1 MNFFI
6 YTNLFHSLDSANIN
20 CLNRGD
26 QYSGVHDKLLF
37 KKNITSTRKLNVRR
51 NLNRLIPSNETHI
64 FCKQNVSYLIKD
76 LCILKP
82 EENYTPCLLETGG
95 ILDL

>member
-1 MNFFI
+1 MYAQIYFI
-6 YTNLFHSLDSANIN
+6 FNRLDAANIN

-26 QYSGVHDKLLF
+26 QYSGVNDKLLF
-37 KKNITSTRKLNVRR
+37 KKNITSTRKSNVRR

-76 LCILKP
+76 LCILKL
-82 EENYTPCLLETGG
+82 EENYVPCLLETGG